1 MRASPGKVRVNYFC
15 FARSQPIQTTNGRL
29 TRSIGRAS
37 LDKAKKEICFAFT
50 GISDTIK
57 GQVNRVS

>member
-1 MRASPGKVRVNYFC
+1 MRVSPRKVRVNYFC

-37 LDKAKKEICFAFT
+37 LDKAKKEMMIQEIPRPAEAAA
-50 GISDTIK
+50 
-57 GQVNRVS
+57 